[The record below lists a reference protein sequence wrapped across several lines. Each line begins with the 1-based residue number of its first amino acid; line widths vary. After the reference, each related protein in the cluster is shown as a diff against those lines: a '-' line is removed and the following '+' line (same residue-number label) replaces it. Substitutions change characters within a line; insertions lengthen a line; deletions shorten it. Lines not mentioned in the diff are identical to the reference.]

1 MFHPWTSLAYYEPNN
16 ELKIRSPTYG
26 YNKSNPK
33 NSQVEFKSSRVEV
46 LKILNF
52 VVWDFLKD
60 TNNVLN
66 L

>member
-1 MFHPWTSLAYYEPNN
+1 MFHPWTLLAYYEPNK
-16 ELKIRSPTYG
+16 ELKIKSPTYG
-26 YNKSNPK
+26 SSKSNPK
-33 NSQVEFKSSRVEV
+33 NSQAESKSSRVEV

>member
-1 MFHPWTSLAYYEPNN
+1 MVIANQIPRIAKTES
-16 ELKIRSPTYG
+16 
-26 YNKSNPK
+26 
-33 NSQVEFKSSRVEV
+33 KSSRVEV

>member
-1 MFHPWTSLAYYEPNN
+1 MVTVNQIPRIA
-16 ELKIRSPTYG
+16 
-26 YNKSNPK
+26 
-33 NSQVEFKSSRVEV
+33 QVESKSSRVEV

>member
-1 MFHPWTSLAYYEPNN
+1 MFHPLTLLAYYEPNK
-16 ELKIRSPTYG
+16 ELKIRFSTYG
-26 YNKSNPK
+26 YSKSNPK
-33 NSQVEFKSSRVEV
+33 NSQTESKSSKVEV